1 MNQQQNDFWSNN
13 TKLILGI
20 VKVIGA
26 IFVVILVL
34 SFLGNIIGDLM

>member
-1 MNQQQNDFWSNN
+1 MNEQQQNNFWSNN

-20 VKVIGA
+20 VKVLGA

-34 SFLGNIIGDLM
+34 SFLSNILDFM

>member
-1 MNQQQNDFWSNN
+1 MNQQQNDFWFNN

-26 IFVVILVL
+26 IFVVFLVL
-34 SFLGNIIGDLM
+34 SFIGNIIGDLM